1 MYTFQTRI
9 HLISH
14 RIFRARNVSVFNGN
28 LFTFTIFLLQNIYY
42 SNFCFMEK
50 FVQENVCEVT
60 YLTLVASQ
68 FCFYQRIQS
77 QLYLLKGCH
86 LSLHGNKTLW
96 LYIFMLHYNP
106 PFKVFKYRNF
116 YKCSS
121 LACSRR
127 WDSGVRCEGS
137 FSAHMYLFVLFPRSE
152 RLDLKYHSNG
162 REWITEKIQAL
173 FFLSFFLSVKR
184 RPRRSACSL
193 QT

>member
-77 QLYLLKGCH
+77 QLYLFKGCH

-96 LYIFMLHYNP
+96 LYILCCIIILPSKFLNMVIFTNALAQP
-106 PFKVFKYRNF
+106 LPGVGIVECGAKEVFLLTCISLR
-116 YKCSS
+116 CS
-121 LACSRR
+121 
-127 WDSGVRCEGS
+127 
-137 FSAHMYLFVLFPRSE
+137 H
-152 RLDLKYHSNG
+152 DLNA
-162 REWITEKIQAL
+162 WI
-173 FFLSFFLSVKR
+173 
-184 RPRRSACSL
+184 
-193 QT
+193 